1 MNLKEFRTLV
11 RQSAAPMRHFIKD
24 KRGNASV
31 IFGLTSIP
39 LAMIASMAVD
49 YGNSVRIKNELQA
62 AVDAGVLAAATAIAN
77 GQDDV
82 SKTQIAE
89 STFFANLSDNTL
101 SGFTA
106 TPATSVNLPDQ
117 EVTMTVSVSNER
129 MISTLLG
136 SHFDIGVTATAVADP
151 GNPICMLSLNKTA
164 NEALY
169 LNGTA
174 DLVANGC
181 SIHVNSNDPEALRQV
196 GSGSGTADS
205 FCVNGDYAGSNYTPA
220 PSRSCRQEEDPLA
233 ENWSAHWA
241 AAAVDTSVCDYQ
253 SADFFPAG
261 TSIEVLQPGVYCG
274 NFDVQAGDTAILTE
288 GGDGLYVFVDG
299 DITVR
304 AGGTLRNFVLPADGL
319 TPPVGVTYPTD
330 ADPAE
335 TSIILAGDNPTG
347 RFQVFSTG
355 GQQSDVYIKAK
366 SSGSFAG
373 IALSQDP
380 SVILPTSNTHLIT
393 GGGDVEINGIV
404 YFPSQPL
411 RVTGGGIIGNTAD
424 QFAIVADTIEVEG
437 NGTLEIRIGAD
448 YSAAGLPELPESG
461 QTVRLTD

>member
-11 RQSAAPMRHFIKD
+11 RQTAAPMCHFIKD

-77 GQDDV
+77 GEDNT

-89 STFFANLSDNTL
+89 DTFFANLSDNTQ
-101 SGFTA
+101 SGFSA
-106 TPATSVNLPDQ
+106 TPNTTVSLPDKQ
-117 EVTMTVSVSNER
+117 VTMAVSVENSR
-129 MISTLLG
+129 MISTLL
-136 SHFDIGVTATAVADP
+136 SNHVDINVTATAVVDK

-169 LNGTA
+169 MNGTA

-181 SIHVNSNDPEALRQV
+181 SIHVNSNDPQALRQV

-205 FCVNGDYAGSNYTPA
+205 FCVNGNYEGSNYTPM
-220 PSRSCRQEEDPLA
+220 PNNNCRQEEDPLA
-233 ENWSAHWA
+233 ENWANHWT
-241 AAAVDTSVCDYQ
+241 AAAVDTSVCDYN

-261 TSIEVLQPGVYCG
+261 TTIELLQPGVYCG
-274 NFDVQAGDTAILTE
+274 SFEVKNGDTAVLLE
-288 GGDGLYVFVDG
+288 GGDSLYVFVNG
-299 DITVR
+299 DINIQ
-304 AGGTLRNFVLPADGL
+304 AGGTLRNFALAADGL
-319 TPPVGVTYPTD
+319 TAPAGFTLPTT

-335 TSIILAGDNPTG
+335 TSIIMTGNAPAG
-347 RFQVFSTG
+347 VFSVKSTG
-355 GQQSDVYIKAK
+355 GNQGDVWLKAK
-366 SSGSFAG
+366 STGTFAG

-380 SVILPTSNTHLIT
+380 AVTLAGNDNHLIT
-393 GGGDVEINGIV
+393 GGGEVEINGIV
-404 YFPSQPL
+404 YFPVQPL
-411 RVTGGGIIGNTAD
+411 KVTGGGVIGNTAD
-424 QFAIVADTIEVEG
+424 QFAIIADTIEVEG
-437 NGTLEIRIGAD
+437 NGTLIIKIGAD
-448 YSAAGLPELPESG
+448 YSAAGLPELPESSE
-461 QTVRLTD
+461 TVRLTQ